1 MSRRRNNVRGP
12 MSALTEFLRESGINP
27 DTIARRVATQNQAEN
42 LSPSVAGPSNSGDNV
57 EGALEQEQQEEDVPQ
72 ASNGRRTRGR
82 ASRAID
88 YASDELDD
96 PEEESPAKKRKS
108 TKGRATAVAK
118 AKAKKKAKEDGDYE
132 GSSEDEYTAV
142 SKNLWSMGGNGGPKP
157 PVGSFENCAKCEKQ
171 FTVTKYTMAANP
183 PPGYLC
189 HPCSK
194 ASGNDPFKKPAVPRK
209 RKPVADKRDIVSYEE
224 RRFPTLAAMC
234 IELITRYID
243 DVEALGDIGSMN
255 MDEIAKAL
263 SKNRGLTPENA
274 HLFYDVLNK
283 KLRFYDATNLT
294 PDALATLASLNPNL
308 THLHLDYCGRLTSP
322 VLSGFATSMPQL
334 TSITLLGP
342 FLVRAEAWIEFFKA
356 MPCLRVFKITQSP
369 RINLKCVQA
378 LAESCTKLE
387 ELSLREIGLMDDTF
401 ADPLCSLSPLRVL
414 DLAFP
419 GIGIDEDGWIRL
431 METHGGTLETLD
443 ASKHEGFTDH
453 VLLDGV
459 RKYARVLLE
468 LKLQECLDLTDEG
481 VAQFFT
487 DWASPIS
494 TLKHDDDDDDDDMDV
509 DSAPDD
515 VSAVSLG
522 EFTPNPPLHVL
533 SLARNQELSSAAL
546 TAAIIH
552 SAQSLTWLNVNGL
565 RGASSE
571 ALAELKRATE
581 LRYLDVGWCRELD
594 DFVMKDVVTAC
605 TKLSEIK
612 VWGCSRVRGVGW
624 GVKSTGMLTS
634 LNKLTQWHK
643 TFTIMMSLSIQGVAL
658 AIGLLAF
665 FAIVRWMSPH
675 KRHMPPGPTPIPF
688 LGNVF
693 DINAD
698 ALWVSYTKMR
708 ETYGNIVYTSALG
721 MDIVVLNSEEV
732 ANELLEGRSQI
743 YSDRPYISTR
753 DLFGW
758 EWATPFLRYGERFK
772 THRRL
777 FHQVFRPEAILS
789 YRPKQL
795 QKAFEMLP
803 RLLHDPTGYAGHFES
818 SVLICLLPKPQVLLL
833 DRFSASVIMS
843 VVYDYDIAS
852 HDDVIVSAAK
862 GAMDL
867 FLRVATPQKTALF
880 AAFPFLMKLPCWVPG
895 LGLKDAILSKKYVK
909 DMLDMPYDYVIRNR
923 AS

>member
-12 MSALTEFLRESGINP
+12 TSALTEFLRESGINP
-27 DTIARRVATQNQAEN
+27 DTIARRVATQNHQAEN
-42 LSPSVAGPSNSGDNV
+42 QSPSVAGPSNSGDNA
-57 EGALEQEQQEEDVPQ
+57 EGAPEQEQQGEDVPQ
-72 ASNGRRTRGR
+72 ASNGRRTQGR
-82 ASRAID
+82 SSRAID

-96 PEEESPAKKRKS
+96 PEEGSPAKKRKG
-108 TKGRATAVAK
+108 TKGRATAAAK
-118 AKAKKKAKEDGDYE
+118 AKAKKKAKENEDYE
-132 GSSEDEYTAV
+132 GSSEDEYRAV
-142 SKNLWSMGGNGGPKP
+142 SKNIWSMGGNGGTKP

-322 VLSGFATSMPQL
+322 VLLGFATSMPQL
-334 TSITLLGP
+334 TSLTLLGP
-342 FLVRAEAWIEFFKA
+342 FLVRVEAWIEFFKA

-369 RINLKCVQA
+369 RINLKCVQT

-401 ADPLCSLSPLRVL
+401 ADPLCSLLPLRVL

-431 METHGGTLETLD
+431 MEKHGSTLETLD

-494 TLKHDDDDDDDDMDV
+494 TLKHEDDDDMDV
-509 DSAPDD
+509 DSAPVDISP
-515 VSAVSLG
+515 VPLE

-533 SLARNQELSSAAL
+533 SLSRNHELSSAAL
-546 TAAIIH
+546 TAAIMH

-565 RGASSE
+565 RGASPE

-581 LRYLDVGWCRELD
+581 LRYLDAGWCRELD

-612 VWGCSRVRGVGW
+612 VWGCSRVRGIGW
-624 GVKSTGMLTS
+624 GVKPER
-634 LNKLTQWHK
+634 
-643 TFTIMMSLSIQGVAL
+643 TIRVHGIEPSG
-658 AIGLLAF
+658 
-665 FAIVRWMSPH
+665 
-675 KRHMPPGPTPIPF
+675 
-688 LGNVF
+688 
-693 DINAD
+693 DI
-698 ALWVSYTKMR
+698 
-708 ETYGNIVYTSALG
+708 
-721 MDIVVLNSEEV
+721 
-732 ANELLEGRSQI
+732 
-743 YSDRPYISTR
+743 
-753 DLFGW
+753 
-758 EWATPFLRYGERFK
+758 
-772 THRRL
+772 
-777 FHQVFRPEAILS
+777 
-789 YRPKQL
+789 
-795 QKAFEMLP
+795 
-803 RLLHDPTGYAGHFES
+803 
-818 SVLICLLPKPQVLLL
+818 
-833 DRFSASVIMS
+833 
-843 VVYDYDIAS
+843 
-852 HDDVIVSAAK
+852 
-862 GAMDL
+862 
-867 FLRVATPQKTALF
+867 
-880 AAFPFLMKLPCWVPG
+880 
-895 LGLKDAILSKKYVK
+895 
-909 DMLDMPYDYVIRNR
+909 
-923 AS
+923 